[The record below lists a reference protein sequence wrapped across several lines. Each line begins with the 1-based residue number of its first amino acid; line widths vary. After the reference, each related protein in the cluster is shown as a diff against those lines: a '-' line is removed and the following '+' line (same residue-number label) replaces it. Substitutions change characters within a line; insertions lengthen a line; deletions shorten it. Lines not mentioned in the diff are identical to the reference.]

1 MHALG
6 TGGVV
11 RAGRR
16 PRETA
21 GDAPRGDSRKNAG
34 APDQRSER
42 LRRRRLRCRPLR
54 ASRAAGNCAAT
65 DEARGSGATPGYQ
78 APVFYVARPNSVT
91 LRGKGEGQDGVIEA
105 MTADAGK
112 TARKPRSIEDEIART
127 AAKLKKLQ
135 DQQREMIRRERERNH
150 KAVLELLRAEGL
162 DEIPAEQ
169 WKERLEAVKVALAKP
184 GETPVPAKPAQG
196 MPPAAVADGAS
207 V

>member
-1 MHALG
+1 M
-6 TGGVV
+6 
-11 RAGRR
+11 
-16 PRETA
+16 
-21 GDAPRGDSRKNAG
+21 
-34 APDQRSER
+34 
-42 LRRRRLRCRPLR
+42 
-54 ASRAAGNCAAT
+54 
-65 DEARGSGATPGYQ
+65 
-78 APVFYVARPNSVT
+78 
-91 LRGKGEGQDGVIEA
+91 IEA

-196 MPPAAVADGAS
+196 VPPAAVADGAS